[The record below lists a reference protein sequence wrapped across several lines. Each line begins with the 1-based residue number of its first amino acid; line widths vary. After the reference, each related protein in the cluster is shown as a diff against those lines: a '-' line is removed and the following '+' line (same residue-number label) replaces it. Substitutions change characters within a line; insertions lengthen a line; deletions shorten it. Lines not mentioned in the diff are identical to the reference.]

1 MSPQLHQTTQP
12 LEIAMNTSTFASTK
26 STAANI
32 STSTT
37 SSGTKLRDAAELG
50 GRILLSS
57 LFVLSGLSK
66 IGAYAATVGYM
77 SAMGVPS
84 ALLPVVIATELLGGL
99 AIAFGWKTRV
109 VAFLLA
115 GYTLLTALVFH
126 INFADQTQMIMFL
139 KNVSI
144 AGAFLMLTAN
154 GAGRLSLDSKSR

>member
-1 MSPQLHQTTQP
+1 
-12 LEIAMNTSTFASTK
+12 MNTSTFASTK
-26 STAANI
+26 ITTTKTSANI
-32 STSTT
+32 STNTK
-37 SSGTKLRDAAELG
+37 SSSTKLRDAAELG

-77 SAMGVPS
+77 SAMGVPG
-84 ALLPVVIATELLGGL
+84 ALLPVVIATELLGGV

-115 GYTLLTALVFH
+115 GYALLTALVFH
-126 INFADQTQMIMFL
+126 INFADQTQMIMFF

-154 GAGRLSLDSKSR
+154 GAGRLSLDGKSR